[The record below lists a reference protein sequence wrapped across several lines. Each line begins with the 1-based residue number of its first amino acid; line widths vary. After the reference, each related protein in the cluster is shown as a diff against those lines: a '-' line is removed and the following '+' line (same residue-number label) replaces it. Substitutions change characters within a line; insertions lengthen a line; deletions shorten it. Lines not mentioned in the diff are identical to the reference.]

1 MFQST
6 WVTTMDEEG
15 VLAMQEIRTL
25 AGMFQQILH
34 NCKVDKD
41 SATSFSS
48 YYSKHEVITY

>member
-1 MFQST
+1 
-6 WVTTMDEEG
+6 MDEEG